1 MTEIYLVRHGYSKS
15 NEIDVFLGQQN
26 VDLTDKGR
34 KQAKCV
40 GDFLK
45 DKNIS
50 KIYSSDLDR
59 ACQTAEPLSKELGL
73 SIIKR
78 ENLREIAAGEWDWV
92 SYEQINEKYHDDWW
106 YWGNDICN
114 SYCVGGET
122 FTEVQERVY
131 AEIVKIA
138 EESSGKTIAVF
149 SHGTS
154 IKSFLCKV
162 LGLTGKEAND
172 MPYPGNASVTRIVY
186 NNEKFSADFIG
197 YNEHLGDLATS
208 LIIKK

>member
-1 MTEIYLVRHGYSKS
+1 MTEIYLVRHGYTKS
-15 NEIDVFLGQQN
+15 NELDVFLGQQN
-26 VDLTDKGR
+26 IDLTDKGR
-34 KQAKCV
+34 KQAECV
-40 GDFLK
+40 GEYLK

-50 KIYSSDLDR
+50 MIYSSDLDR
-59 ACQTAEPLSKELGL
+59 ACQTAEPLSNAIKLP
-73 SIIKR
+73 IIKR

-92 SYEQINEKYHDDWW
+92 SYEQINEKYSDAWW

-122 FTEVQERVY
+122 FLEVQERVY
-131 AEIVKIA
+131 GEMVKIA
-138 EESSGKTIAVF
+138 EESDGKTITVF

-172 MPYPGNASVTRIVY
+172 LTYPGNASVTRLLY
-186 NNEKFSADFIG
+186 DNGKFTADYVG
-197 YNEHLGDLATS
+197 YNKHLGELATN
-208 LIIKK
+208 LVLKK